1 MLGYFSSIPDCRSCD
16 SPITVHPECMPIQI
30 PEGDPFYPHVN
41 PTTGARMC
49 LPFMR
54 SLPGQQRMGP
64 RDQINQNSAYLDL
77 SSVYGSDSCMAKDL
91 RAFHIGKLNVTLHH
105 IPLRKDLMPQSPIH
119 PECKSSSGYCFI
131 GGL

>member
-1 MLGYFSSIPDCRSCD
+1 
-16 SPITVHPECMPIQI
+16 MPIQI
-30 PEGDPFYPHVN
+30 PDGDPYYPRIN
-41 PTTGARMC
+41 PSTGARMC

-64 RDQINQNSAYLDL
+64 RDQTNQNSAYLDL

-91 RAFHIGKLNVTLHH
+91 RAFHIGKLNVTVHH
-105 IPLRKDLMPQSPIH
+105 IPLRKDLMPQSSLH